1 MITLDEQEF
10 QQLIEQIVSIAVPQ
24 AVSATLRKVGIPT
37 VKDWEWVTQSEASR
51 LLGKGKVS
59 AGRRKLEKGLA
70 QRKVR
75 WEKIDMGLRTSR
87 VLVNLSDVRNLMR
100 SAL

>member
-1 MITLDEQEF
+1 MITLSEQEF
-10 QQLIEQIVSIAVPQ
+10 QQLIEYTVSIAVPL
-24 AVSATLRKVGIPT
+24 AVSATLRRVGIPT

-51 LLGKGKVS
+51 LLGKGKAS

-75 WEKIDMGLRTSR
+75 WEKVNMDQRTGR
-87 VLVNLSDVRNLMR
+87 VLVNLNDVRNLMR
-100 SAL
+100 SVL